1 MYNAKKFNQKCE
13 IVMKKFNLFNEIIT
27 SDKQELLKAIHSTR
41 RFGITI
47 RGDIVYAP
55 FQDNAILIY
64 EGQHTPRPTNALMP
78 SKPQTLEEIMGKN
91 YQIVEDDN
99 RVLIKAFSN
108 WQELIKINTQRASY
122 DDTTHDGVDRFADD
136 DLEEIGWQAVEFS
149 IPYRVLVEILEE
161 KAQGTL
167 LCIEREEPSYQF
179 SGLGFID
186 DHKEAYEILFTYAQS
201 KIKDVITHNENFKD
215 EYLSD
220 DQLEAL
226 EFFKLR

>member
-1 MYNAKKFNQKCE
+1 
-13 IVMKKFNLFNEIIT
+13 MKQFNLFNEIIT
-27 SDKQELLKAIHSTR
+27 CNRQELLKAINTTR
-41 RFGITI
+41 LFGITTK
-47 RGDIVYAP
+47 GEIVYAP
-55 FQDNAILIY
+55 YKENEILIY
-64 EGQHTPRPTNALMP
+64 EGQHTPKPTNALMP
-78 SKPQTLEEIMGKN
+78 SKAQSLEEIMGKN
-91 YQIVEDDN
+91 YQVLEDDN
-99 RVLIKAFSN
+99 RVLIKAFAN
-108 WQELIKINTQRASY
+108 WQELIKVNAERASY
-122 DDTTHDGVDRFADD
+122 DDTTSDGVDRFTDE

-161 KAQGTL
+161 RVSGTIF
-167 LCIEREEPSYQF
+167 CIEKEEPSYQF

-186 DHKEAYEILFTYAQS
+186 NNKEAYEVLFEYAKS

>member
-1 MYNAKKFNQKCE
+1 MYNAKKFNNECE

-41 RFGITI
+41 RFGITHT
-47 RGDIVYAP
+47 GAIVYAP
-55 FQDNAILIY
+55 FEETVILIY
-64 EGQHTPRPTNALMP
+64 EGQHTPKQANALMP
-78 SKPQTLEEIMGKN
+78 SKPLSLEEIMGKN

-108 WQELIKINTQRASY
+108 WQELIKINSPRASY
-122 DDTTHDGVDRFADD
+122 DDTTNDGVDRFADD
-136 DLEEIGWQAVEFS
+136 NLEEIGWQAVEFS

-186 DHKEAYEILFTYAQS
+186 DNKEAYQILFEYAQR
-201 KIKDVITHNENFKD
+201 KIKEVITHNENFKD
-215 EYLSD
+215 EFLSD